1 VSDVRTPIVTAA
13 DLVKRFGDNAAVDG
27 VSFDIAEGEI
37 FGLLGPNG
45 AGMARYGISPEGT
58 LGVPLPALRLIA
70 KEVKPAAKVDPAAC
84 TRALHDRAASD
95 GPFLR
100 SLEMV
105 EREATDDRPMVKKAV
120 NWALRQIGKRNANLH
135 AAAVETASRLRD
147 SESRAARWV
156 ASDTLRELTSD
167 AVLARVSRG

>member
-1 VSDVRTPIVTAA
+1 MSDVRTPIVTAA
-13 DLVKRFGDNAAVDG
+13 DLVKRFGENAAVDG
-27 VSFDIAEGEI
+27 VSFEIGEGEI

-58 LGVPLPALRLIA
+58 ARG
-70 KEVKPAAKVDPAAC
+70 AAARAAAHREGGQVRRQGRPGGC
-84 TRALHDRAASD
+84 PRALHDRAASD
-95 GPFLR
+95 EPFLR

-156 ASDTLRELTSD
+156 ASTH
-167 AVLARVSRG
+167 